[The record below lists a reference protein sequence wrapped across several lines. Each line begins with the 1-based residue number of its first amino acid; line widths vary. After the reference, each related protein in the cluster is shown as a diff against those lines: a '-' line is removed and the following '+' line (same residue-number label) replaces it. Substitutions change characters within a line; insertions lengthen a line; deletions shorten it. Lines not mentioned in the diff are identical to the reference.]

1 MSDPRFE
8 RIQRIV
14 GEALELDA
22 AARERYLAR
31 VCGTDLELR
40 REVERILARGD
51 DGGEEFLE
59 PLGQPK
65 PAQPRVLGE
74 FELVR
79 ELGRGGMGVV
89 YLARQRSLSRDVAVK
104 VLVESP
110 ATGRTNVERFHREA
124 RAAAR
129 LRHPGIVPVIADGQD
144 GDTHWFAMEYVR
156 GHDLARELGLQRAGE
171 VLASDRPFLP
181 RPGDPTHAAR
191 IAQVAADLADALEY
205 THANVLVHRDIKP
218 QNILIQEDG
227 RVQIVDF
234 GLVRDEAQG
243 AITQTGE
250 LAGTPHYMSPEQARV
265 QRAKVD
271 HRTDIYSLGV
281 VLYEMATLKRPFEGK
296 TSADVLSKIQTGEPR
311 APRALNPTLPRDL
324 QTICQKAMAKAPDAR
339 YPNAA
344 ALRDDLRRF
353 LGHQAIHAKPPSW
366 SMRAG
371 RWVRHRRVPIA
382 ALVLVAAAATLGN
395 WRATRAAHLRT
406 LGLLTVGARA
416 ADGGPVEGTVSV
428 QLLDPITGIAGA
440 HQPLGSV
447 PLIGRRLAPGS
458 YRVHLAPSRGAAPR
472 LFVREIA
479 AGQSTSIEAT
489 VRPEQ
494 NLRTDMVRLDGGLL
508 ALRDE
513 NAPLVAINGL
523 DIPIEPFWID
533 TAEVSNAVYAD
544 FLADTGYPPPDHW
557 GKIGPEHD
565 DLPVCNVSWHD
576 AVAYAEWAGK
586 HLPSYAEWNFAAR
599 GASVRIFPWADPVP
613 GEYRGNVNFA
623 RIATTRDVEER
634 LYFERAAPVRSFPE
648 ARTPE
653 GLYHM
658 FGNLWELT
666 ETPPADRRDDEFLP
680 MPAHRIAAGHAW
692 DAGTVGHTLR
702 TFSFVGVERTSA
714 LFRTGFRCIALDP

>member
-14 GEALELDA
+14 GEALELDPL
-22 AARERYLAR
+22 ARDAYLAR
-31 VCGTDLELR
+31 VCGSDAELR
-40 REVERILARGD
+40 REVERILDRGA
-51 DGGEEFLE
+51 GEVGDFLE
-59 PLGQPK
+59 PPTA
-65 PAQPRVLGE
+65 PTRVQPRMLGE
-74 FELVR
+74 FELLS

-89 YLARQRSLSRDVAVK
+89 YLARQRSLSREVAVK
-104 VLVESP
+104 VLVEGP
-110 ATGRTNVERFHREA
+110 ATTKKVVERFHREA

-181 RPGDPTHAAR
+181 RPGEPNHAAR
-191 IAQVAADLADALEY
+191 IAEVAASVADALEY
-205 THANVLVHRDIKP
+205 THTSGMVHRDIKP
-218 QNILIQEDG
+218 QNILIQKDG

-234 GLVRDEAQG
+234 GLVRDESLG

-250 LAGTPHYMSPEQARV
+250 LAGTPHYMSPEQAKL

-311 APRALNPTLPRDL
+311 APRSLNPTLPRDL
-324 QTICQKAMAKAPDAR
+324 QTICQKAMAKEPDAR
-339 YPNAA
+339 YASAA

-353 LGHQAIHAKPPSW
+353 LGHQAIVARPPSL
-366 SMRAG
+366 SVRVG
-371 RWVRHRRVPIA
+371 RWVRRRRVPIA
-382 ALVLVAAAATLGN
+382 ALVLVTAAAAIGN

-406 LGLLTVGARA
+406 LGLLTVEART
-416 ADGGPVEGTVSV
+416 ADGSPIEGTVSV
-428 QLLDPITGIAGA
+428 QLLDPITGVAGTR
-440 HQPLGSV
+440 QSLGTLPLV
-447 PLIGRRLAPGS
+447 GRRLAPGS
-458 YRVHLAPSRGAAPR
+458 YRVQLTPRDGAAPR
-472 LFVREIA
+472 LYVREIA

-523 DIPIEPFWID
+523 DIAIEPFWID
-533 TAEVSNAVYAD
+533 TAEVSNAEYAE
-544 FLADTGYPPPDHW
+544 FLGSTGYPPPDHW

-565 DLPVCNVSWHD
+565 ELPVCNVSWHD

-586 HLPSYAEWNFAAR
+586 HLPSFAEWTFAAR
-599 GASVRIFPWADPVP
+599 GTSGRIFPWADPVP

-648 ARTPE
+648 AQSPD
-653 GLYHM
+653 GLYHL

-666 ETPPADRRDDEFLP
+666 ETPPADRRGDEYLP

-692 DAGTVGHTLR
+692 DAGSVGHTLR